1 MSLYS
6 SKLKLNSNFFVKS
19 YLERQV
25 LLNSFS
31 IVMPDT
37 PSALCMRSI
46 LFKSLYL
53 FTCMRWAD
61 FFVTQDC
68 VLNVLWHHNETMSGV
83 TSDQNDGHRNTP
95 NEYANMFIS
104 NFLVVID
111 WGKINC
117 FTRFRLWSS
126 MNEVFYI
133 YCSKLFSCVTHYFM
147 LAYHC

>member
-1 MSLYS
+1 MYLFKS
-6 SKLKLNSNFFVKS
+6 NGNFFLKWW
-19 YLERQV
+19 LESQV
-25 LLNSFS
+25 LLNSLS

-83 TSDQNDGHRNTP
+83 TSDQYDVHRNIP
-95 NEYANMFIS
+95 NEYANMFIF
-104 NFLVVID
+104 NVLVVID
-111 WGKINC
+111 WGKITC
-117 FTRFRLWSS
+117 FTQLELWSS
-126 MNEVFYI
+126 ISKVFHI
-133 YCSKLFSCVTHYFM
+133 HCSKLFCICKA
-147 LAYHC
+147 L